1 MGYSEAPSWTLAAAD
16 VPAHVAGDKITFN
29 VMAYPKAGVGIN
41 DVGKAAYLNMAEV
54 TGSKWADDAVVTF
67 A

>member
-1 MGYSEAPSWTLAAAD
+1 MGYSETPTWTLAANK

-29 VMAYPKAGVGIN
+29 VMSYPEVGTGVD
-41 DVGKAAYLNMAEV
+41 DVAKAAYLNAAEI
-54 TGSKWADDAVVTF
+54 TGSAWADDASVTF